1 MYLRRLGLNEIE
13 TKMINYSINTGLFVL
28 LLCSFFNLSI
38 GLQAQCEPGETS
50 IEVLI
55 VSDNYPGEIS
65 WTLEYED
72 LVLASGTSVG
82 DTVCFDASIEDPCLV
97 FTIYDSYGDGIFSPG
112 GYWIYQDGLEIGSGA
127 AYGYGESL
135 TFNCAPGATC
145 NDSALLTDAD
155 FGTVSQLESNYWYS
169 FIPPAN
175 GMYMFSTCEVACDT
189 KLWIYDYCNMGN
201 FDDTNE
207 GSIYYDDQ
215 EGGCGEQAA
224 LNVLLEGGVPYWI
237 RMGLGS
243 AEYDV
248 LVGLESEWSFH
259 DFGDDLGNTW
269 TTADYD
275 DAEWSTGNAELGYG
289 DGDEATIVSFGS
301 DASNKHTTT
310 YFRKTFDFS
319 GETANDLDG
328 LLRLRR
334 DDGAVV
340 YLNGEEILR
349 SNMPEGAIDA
359 NTFAN
364 AEIVGNNESLLNEYP
379 VALNLVNGTNVL
391 AVEIHQ
397 INLTSSDISFDL
409 ELMVESLSGP
419 CANGFDWQF
428 DYLGLPTGCM
438 DEAACNYNPLAEVDS
453 EDCVYV
459 GDPLCTG
466 PDLVVVHS
474 AIVNSLSVSTMEVSE
489 SDCYI
494 QEGCLNGYGTREL
507 IRFTTHIKNIGDVD
521 YYIGQT
527 ANTSESGQF
536 EWGDCHNHWHY
547 DGYAEYTMFT
557 MDGQSL
563 PIGFK
568 NGFCVMDLECGDGG
582 TAQYGCST
590 MGISAHCG
598 DIYGSGL
605 SCQWVDVTGI
615 PDGQYQLVVRVNWDG
630 APDAL
635 GRYEL
640 DYDNNWAV
648 VCIGLD
654 RSSGELLIEQYD
666 DCDEYVDCTGEMFGL
681 ATADCNGECNG
692 SALMGDLDAN
702 NAQEYADAVSYVEHI
717 LGDDI
722 EALPCTDVDQ
732 DGDITVSD
740 AAYMAQCQYFNVAHQ
755 HPDSSGFHDKCN
767 FPVNH
772 IVNPFDTVHFTI
784 GEVNWDQGYLDVHVL
799 NPNNRIIG
807 YQLSM
812 SGMGIASAYSI
823 ADPINYPIT
832 PAFVPGGVEVIGLS
846 YANESFPKHYSY
858 VPFLRLYW
866 TNVEEEICI
875 DFITDVVNLQYHNTL
890 HVIENGCVIS
900 SGVTEGYASAAP
912 MLYPNPLI
920 DSATLRF
927 DNPTR
932 ENLNLRITDASGRL
946 VREETVSGNVHTI
959 VRGDLKAGSY
969 VYSLSGEHVVTY
981 SGRLNIQ

>member
-1 MYLRRLGLNEIE
+1 
-13 TKMINYSINTGLFVL
+13 
-28 LLCSFFNLSI
+28 
-38 GLQAQCEPGETS
+38 
-50 IEVLI
+50 
-55 VSDNYPGEIS
+55 
-65 WTLEYED
+65 
-72 LVLASGTSVG
+72 
-82 DTVCFDASIEDPCLV
+82 
-97 FTIYDSYGDGIFSPG
+97 
-112 GYWIYQDGLEIGSGA
+112 
-127 AYGYGESL
+127 
-135 TFNCAPGATC
+135 
-145 NDSALLTDAD
+145 
-155 FGTVSQLESNYWYS
+155 
-169 FIPPAN
+169 
-175 GMYMFSTCEVACDT
+175 
-189 KLWIYDYCNMGN
+189 
-201 FDDTNE
+201 
-207 GSIYYDDQ
+207 
-215 EGGCGEQAA
+215 
-224 LNVLLEGGVPYWI
+224 
-237 RMGLGS
+237 
-243 AEYDV
+243 
-248 LVGLESEWSFH
+248 
-259 DFGDDLGNTW
+259 
-269 TTADYD
+269 
-275 DAEWSTGNAELGYG
+275 
-289 DGDEATIVSFGS
+289 
-301 DASNKHTTT
+301 
-310 YFRKTFDFS
+310 
-319 GETANDLDG
+319 LDG

-364 AEIVGNNESLLNEYP
+364 AEIIGNNESLLNEYP

-419 CANGFDWQF
+419 CADGFDWQF

-474 AIVNSLSVSTMEVSE
+474 AIVNSLYASTMEVSE

-846 YANESFPKHYSY
+846 YTNESFPKHYSY

-890 HVIENGCVIS
+890 HVIENGCVVS

-946 VREETVSGNVHTI
+946 VREETVGGNVHTI